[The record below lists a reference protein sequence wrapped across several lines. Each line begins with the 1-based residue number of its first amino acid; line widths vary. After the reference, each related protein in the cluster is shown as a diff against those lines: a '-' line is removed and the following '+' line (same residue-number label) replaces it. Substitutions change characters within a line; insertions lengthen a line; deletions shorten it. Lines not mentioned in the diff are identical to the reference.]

1 MSKQGQPQPHVH
13 SKARIAWSQ
22 APYWGEKGEKN
33 GRYFSHLT
41 LFFLPFA
48 LTAEPGTRL
57 RLGQGQISPQVYI
70 DTLAKGFMVCS
81 SFSVLSFK
89 SH

>member
-1 MSKQGQPQPHVH
+1 MLKQGQPQPHVH

-22 APYWGEKGEKN
+22 APYWGKRRKKRPIFFPFN
-33 GRYFSHLT
+33 PL
-41 LFFLPFA
+41 FLPFPP
-48 LTAEPGTRL
+48 TAEPGTRL

-70 DTLAKGFMVCS
+70 DTLAKGFMVCP